1 MNRIILVIM
10 VLLCVPAIS
19 RAQNDSIPERIVEP
33 LDSVAPV
40 AAADSVPAPAA
51 IPNRITITP
60 VDIDDNKREPVLHY
74 YDKHGDPLDEPVLF
88 LATLDTVPKPKAKP
102 NFPLYNGV
110 TVGVNFGD
118 ALMAAFGQKYGSY
131 DIQADV
137 SLFNWIFPVMEAGLG
152 FVDTT
157 PENKNY
163 TYRVRPSFYA
173 KLGFNYNFLYK
184 SDPAYQLF
192 LGFRAAF
199 SRFSW
204 AVDNVSITS
213 PYWQESST
221 FNMRGMK
228 STAIWGE
235 ALAGIKVKIVSG
247 FSLGWSFRWH
257 FPFHIGKGKPK
268 DLPSGI
274 DTSALST
281 PWFIP
286 GYGGSSPF
294 CFTLTASWTFA
305 QKQSKPGPVEPIEP
319 VEDLEEK

>member
-1 MNRIILVIM
+1 MNRIIWILMALVS
-10 VLLCVPAIS
+10 VPFLL
-19 RAQNDSIPERIVEP
+19 RAQNDSIPGNIVEIG
-33 LDSVAPV
+33 DTVAQPQV
-40 AAADSVPAPAA
+40 ADSVSTPPE
-51 IPNRITITP
+51 NRNRVTVTP

-102 NFPLYNGV
+102 NFPLFNGV
-110 TVGVNFGD
+110 TVGINFGD

-137 SLFNWIFPVMEAGLG
+137 SLFNWIFPVFEAGLG
-152 FVDTT
+152 FVNTT

-204 AVDNVSITS
+204 AVDNVTIES
-213 PYWQESST
+213 PYWQESTT

-228 STAIWGE
+228 STAFWGE

-257 FPFHIGKGKPK
+257 FPFHIGKGKPGS
-268 DLPSGI
+268 LPDGI
-274 DTSALST
+274 DTAALST

-286 GYGGSSPF
+286 GYGGSSSF

-305 QKQSKPGPVEPIEP
+305 QKQSKAAPEVPEEP
-319 VEDLEEK
+319 EDLVKD